1 MEIADSNNGIMNW
14 KILSIG
20 STTINITYNRDQ
32 ISRIICAVQ
41 NTDNYET
48 NFYFLNCT
56 NLWHIDQ
63 NQQPPDTEL
72 RITIYGLKINEPKV
86 ILSNTIILNSSVHE
100 LSLESHNRHGQFP
113 ISLASDELKF
123 NVDQRVD
130 EMINESSIIFRCEDV
145 PLSTRFEFKYHYIQ
159 IIQTTSTTNDVPSDN
174 EYVELTTT
182 DNNEIPCIN
191 LPSREAVNYKI
202 YRVSPAGGNKY
213 HVTKSSNQSQFIT
226 HNTMIDVNNLHQ
238 LALLANQATTMPVRY
253 LFRNKPKDH
262 PTIIEADQTGIM
274 TKYIKDNSG
283 DQGSCIN
290 EKIKGLFFNVTADR
304 HTYEPPVPSPFGDYR
319 ILVPPQYLLNSITV
333 NIYFADFYCK
343 KQSGRHYITLV
354 LTTPGSVEDVYCKP
368 RLPKLDINDNIF
380 LYYDP
385 MHGHYRTDS
394 SSNVEV
400 LYTENI
406 NLIEMRSKLGFQEKT
421 VRSTGQSRPGGI
433 PKNTSCTICN
443 LPKNPSRI

>member
-1 MEIADSNNGIMNW
+1 MVEVQ

-72 RITIYGLKINEPKV
+72 RITIYGLKINGPKV
-86 ILSNTIILNSSVHE
+86 ILSNTIILNSPIHDMR
-100 LSLESHNRHGQFP
+100 LESRHRPCRFP
-113 ISLASDELKF
+113 FSLATDELKL

-130 EMINESSIIFRCEDV
+130 EMTNESSIIFRCEDV
-145 PLSTRFEFKYHYIQ
+145 QLPTRFEFKYHYIQ
-159 IIQTTSTTNDVPSDN
+159 IIKTKSTTHHVSSYN

-213 HVTKSSNQSQFIT
+213 RVTKSSNQSQFIT
-226 HNTMIDVNNLHQ
+226 HNTMIDVNNLYR
-238 LALLANQATTMPVRY
+238 LALLANQVITMPVYY
-253 LFRNKPKDH
+253 LFRNKPRHD
-262 PTIIEADQTGIM
+262 PTIKEAKRTGIM
-274 TKYIKDNSG
+274 TKYIKDNNG
-283 DQGSCIN
+283 DQASCIN
-290 EKIKGLFFNVTADR
+290 EKINGLFFSATADR
-304 HTYEPPVPSPFGDYR
+304 RTHIPPVSSPFGDYR
-319 ILVPPQYLLNSITV
+319 ILVPPQYLLNSITA

-343 KQSGRHYITLV
+343 KQRGPHYITLV

-368 RLPKLDINDNIF
+368 RLPKLDINNNIF

-406 NLIEMRSKLGFQEKT
+406 NLIEMRSKLGFQELT